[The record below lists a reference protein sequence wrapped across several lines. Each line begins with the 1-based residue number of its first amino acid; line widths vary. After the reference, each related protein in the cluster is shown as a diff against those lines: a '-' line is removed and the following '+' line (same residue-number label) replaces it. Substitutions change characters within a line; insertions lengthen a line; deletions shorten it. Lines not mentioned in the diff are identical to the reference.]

1 MQVRLPYRPGEKEDW
16 ESSGYKIFINADHSS
31 GERIDLPGDL
41 IQINNYAATL
51 GHKMNHNFDYNCR
64 EWFCDHPRHGII
76 PCALADRNIQQV
88 ITRLN
93 QTSSETP
100 FLNFLGPFFF
110 TVIMTF

>member
-1 MQVRLPYRPGEKEDW
+1 MREKVLVIKKKLLLQIRLPYKPGEKEDW

-41 IQINNYAATL
+41 IEINNYAATL

-76 PCALADRNIQQV
+76 PCALADRDIEKV
-88 ITRLN
+88 IE
-93 QTSSETP
+93 TS
-100 FLNFLGPFFF
+100 
-110 TVIMTF
+110 